1 RHRRTS
7 PRDAFGEEDGF
18 FLLPTLRR
26 SSRLRIS
33 SQPPSTKRIIYSEVL
48 VFTTQHSPST
58 NSSFTRYSQ
67 EKVRSGGVAEINTEV
82 VVSQ

>member
-48 VFTTQHSPST
+48 VFTLNIRRQPTAPSQGT
-58 NSSFTRYSQ
+58 HKR
-67 EKVRSGGVAEINTEV
+67 R
-82 VVSQ
+82 